1 MSEPIEAVTHRIQ
14 EAIEAEVRKHTEEKF
29 WVMHY
34 GANDIHPKHLVYWIV
49 VRTDDEKQR
58 LDRDKVLLDKLRAL
72 LDEHEYPAEGRDGV
86 HIGFESKET
95 VDREADGNFYNYWK

>member
-1 MSEPIEAVTHRIQ
+1 MNESIEAVTKL
-14 EAIEAEVRKHTEEKF
+14 IEDEIKAEIRAHTKEEF
-29 WVMHY
+29 FVTHY

-49 VRTDDEKQR
+49 VRTDVEKQR
-58 LDRDKVLLDKLRAL
+58 LGRDKVLLGKLRAL

-95 VDREADGNFYNYWK
+95 VDREAGGNYYDFWK